1 MPANPHHAS
10 TRNASLLVRAYH
22 HSTALNVPIRGVAE
36 GIVDGRRVS
45 LPLTLEATH
54 QTGVFAL
61 VTPLPKGGTWVL
73 ALTLTQSENAIATAL
88 VTVDH
93 GGRIVAVDVPS
104 DNSRDGWKVP
114 RRVQQRDIE
123 DALRAAHVAPGG
135 GAAGSRAFQPA
146 LCSAAGPALRRDRG
160 VGTAHAQNVDIAA
173 VLSIVTVHGL
183 NARASGIGIGT
194 LRVAAARGQDR
205 AEQHVESEGA
215 GWSCHGQ

>member
-1 MPANPHHAS
+1 MPRRSIMLSATLLLGLAASAQAGPPWISIELPANPHHAS

-45 LPLTLEATH
+45 LPLTMEATH
-54 QTGVFAL
+54 QAGVFAL

-73 ALTLTQSENAIATAL
+73 ALTLTESENATATAL
-88 VTVDH
+88 VTVDQ

-123 DALRAAHVAPGG
+123 AALRAAHVAL
-135 GAAGSRAFQPA
+135 GADPLDRERVSLLYA
-146 LCSAAGPALRRDRG
+146 LPLVLLCGATAAWGRRR
-160 VGTAHAQNVDIAA
+160 
-173 VLSIVTVHGL
+173 
-183 NARASGIGIGT
+183 R
-194 LRVAAARGQDR
+194 RM
-205 AEQHVESEGA
+205 
-215 GWSCHGQ
+215 

>member
-1 MPANPHHAS
+1 MPRRTALLTTTLLLGLASSGHAGPPWISVEVPANPHHAS

-22 HSTALNVPIRGVAE
+22 HSAALNAPVHGVAE

-54 QTGVFAL
+54 QVGVFAL

-73 ALTLTQSENAIATAL
+73 ALTLTQSGNATATAL

-104 DNSRDGWKVP
+104 DDSRDGWKVP

-123 DALRAAHVAPGG
+123 AALRAAHVALTEDPTGSGRFGLGYALPLVLLG
-135 GAAGSRAFQPA
+135 GATATW
-146 LCSAAGPALRRDRG
+146 RRRRRR
-160 VGTAHAQNVDIAA
+160 T
-173 VLSIVTVHGL
+173 
-183 NARASGIGIGT
+183 
-194 LRVAAARGQDR
+194 
-205 AEQHVESEGA
+205 
-215 GWSCHGQ
+215 